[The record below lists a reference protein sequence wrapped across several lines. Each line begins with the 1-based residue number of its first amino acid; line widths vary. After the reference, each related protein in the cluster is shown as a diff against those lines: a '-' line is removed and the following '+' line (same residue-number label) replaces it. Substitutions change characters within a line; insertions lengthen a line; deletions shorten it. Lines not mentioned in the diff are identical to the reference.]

1 MQRFHNSISQ
11 HDRDGGLTLI
21 ELVVAMMVFAIITV
35 GVAYSMASVLAA
47 TRDARGREVAAN
59 LAAQEI
65 DLARSI
71 EDVFDLLDKTKT
83 QTVNGTVYT
92 ISIVTDWVTATGVA
106 ADCGVGGGTLQYKR
120 INVTVTWPG
129 KMGATPVRADTV
141 LAPAS
146 KINDPT
152 LGTILVRVKNA
163 SGTGSSNVTVTA
175 TPVAGTGAE
184 SITEP
189 ILPTDAEGCTYALKV
204 KPGTYTVKIS
214 RANSVT
220 EKQETLPESQKAV
233 VAAGATASAGFAFDY
248 SGTITAKYAANYTAS
263 APRIPVDLHTS
274 MVSTY
279 GIYLNQA
286 TAAAATRTFSLH
298 PFTGG
303 YQVLAGKYATASDAT
318 MACASIN
325 PTNWPDGVNPAG
337 TPIRAVP
344 PVTVTTGPAGIA
356 TVDVPMGVVTIKNS
370 GTSSATLRAISATPD
385 PESGDP
391 GCDLSQALKFA
402 DLAAGASAV
411 VALPYGTWKMQL
423 GGSVVG
429 SSALS
434 VPATSL
440 GTTIRPDGTV
450 LLDPRRVVAP

>member
-1 MQRFHNSISQ
+1 MKRIREILFAHHRN
-11 HDRDGGLTLI
+11 DGFTLI
-21 ELVVAMMVFAIITV
+21 EVVVAMMVFSIITV
-35 GVAYSMASVLAA
+35 GVAYSMVSVLAA

-71 EDVFDLLDKTKT
+71 ENVFDLHDRTKN

-92 ISIVTDWVTATGVA
+92 VKIFTDWVTATGVA

-120 INVTVTWPG
+120 INVSVMWPG

-163 SGTGSSNVTVTA
+163 SGTGSANVAVTVT
-175 TPVAGTGAE
+175 PVTGTGAE
-184 SITEP
+184 TITDL

-214 RANSVT
+214 RADSVT
-220 EKQETLPESQKAV
+220 EKQETAPESQMAV

-248 SGTITAKYAANYTAS
+248 VGKITAKYATNYTAS

-286 TAAAATRTFSLH
+286 TTSTATRTFSLH

-303 YQVLAGKYATASDAT
+303 YQVLAGKYANASDAT

-325 PTNWPDGVNPAG
+325 PMNWPDAVNPAG
-337 TPIRAVP
+337 SPISVVP
-344 PVTVTTGPAGIA
+344 PTIVTTGPSGTA
-356 TVDVPMGVVTIKNS
+356 TVDVPMGVVAVKNS
-370 GTSSATLRAISATPD
+370 GASTVTLRALSTAPD

-391 GCDLSQALKFA
+391 GCDINQTLKFA

-411 VALPYGTWKMQL
+411 IALPYGTWKIQL
-423 GGSVVG
+423 GASVVG
-429 SSALS
+429 VGALS
-434 VPATSL
+434 VPPSAL
-440 GTTIRPDGTV
+440 GTTLRSDGTI